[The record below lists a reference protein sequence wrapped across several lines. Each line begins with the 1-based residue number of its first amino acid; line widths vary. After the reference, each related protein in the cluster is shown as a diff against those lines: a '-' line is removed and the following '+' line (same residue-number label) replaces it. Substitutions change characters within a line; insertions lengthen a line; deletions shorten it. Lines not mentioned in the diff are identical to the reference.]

1 MKNFLLLSIFTVFYT
16 FILSQGTGMMYSNEM
31 DFGYGYC
38 GGYGHRWMQR
48 NLPTEYYKKF
58 EDMIIKNRETMEKLY
73 EEKYQISENIR
84 EELENQKPNW
94 NKIENMIEKQKQIS
108 DKIWNIMKNE
118 HLKIYKNLPYKAR
131 QMLNNTYRR
140 NYRQGYRHRK
150 RRNIR

>member
-1 MKNFLLLSIFTVFYT
+1 
-16 FILSQGTGMMYSNEM
+16 
-31 DFGYGYC
+31 
-38 GGYGHRWMQR
+38 
-48 NLPTEYYKKF
+48 
-58 EDMIIKNRETMEKLY
+58 MIIKNRETMEKLY